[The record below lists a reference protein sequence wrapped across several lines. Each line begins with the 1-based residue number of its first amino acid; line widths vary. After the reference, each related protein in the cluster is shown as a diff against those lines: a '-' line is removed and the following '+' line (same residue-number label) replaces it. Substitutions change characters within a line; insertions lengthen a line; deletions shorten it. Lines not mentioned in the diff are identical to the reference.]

1 MITEIEEV
9 EAAKKQ
15 VADAINANEG
25 EVWPFNVWEAWQKLD
40 RSVVALRERY
50 EDIAADAKFEAER

>member
-9 EAAKKQ
+9 EAAKKE